1 MGSAPASRRKP
12 AEAPPA
18 TSVRPERVLSASQAR
33 IAAREKQRRQRPPQV
48 PAASSSATGGGEG
61 GGEGGSGAGGSALE
75 TWLMQKA
82 LEVTMVLRTK
92 VSSPAELEAMLGAT
106 ARLVSWVGEMDAL
119 AAALGAERDAV
130 FQCVLGQL
138 NAHGQDFDSQAGSSH
153 MPMHQAKVLDRSDR
167 LGEDDAAVRKLA
179 GDRLDWLVD
188 QADLLRK
195 LLRVKV
201 EDAND
206 LAMAVATVDEVH
218 RFWTRLSTHAE
229 QTGEDAFELF
239 QRLVTF

>member
-61 GGEGGSGAGGSALE
+61 SGEGGSGAGGSALE

-153 MPMHQAKVLDRSDR
+153 MPMHQAKVLDRSALLGDLDAALRAREGGR
-167 LGEDDAAVRKLA
+167 LGH
-179 GDRLDWLVD
+179 LVSC
-188 QADLLRK
+188 ADEMRRVLRI
-195 LLRVKV
+195 KV
-201 EDAND
+201 EDGND
-206 LAMAVATVDEVH
+206 LLMARGAI
-218 RFWTRLSTHAE
+218 AE
-229 QTGEDAFELF
+229 LDAFASKLRACSAQTGEAEYALY
-239 QRLVTF
+239 RRMLL